1 MYDILIVG
9 AVLALSIWFFK
20 HNKKVLKKHVA
31 LAEDAV
37 SKGIDLILSDG
48 RRVVDDSVECTI
60 PHRFVRHAMTL
71 SGSAPPYFYLGQGDV
86 TAFHKLKDGT
96 WLRQDALWAG
106 VKGLRNRSYT
116 QVEEVEV
123 RKALASYP
131 DQFTKAFGEPVVV

>member
-9 AVLALSIWFFK
+9 AVLALSMWFFK

-37 SKGIDLILSDG
+37 SKGIDLILPDG

-60 PHRFVRHAMTL
+60 PHRFVRHAI
-71 SGSAPPYFYLGQGDV
+71 GPAPPYFYLGHAQV

-96 WLRQDALWAG
+96 WLRQDALWVGAA
-106 VKGLRNRSYT
+106 KGLRNRSYT
-116 QVEEVEV
+116 QVEEAEV

-131 DQFTKAFGEPVVV
+131 DQFTKAFGEPAVV